1 MVACQVP
8 LSMGFSRQEYWSG
21 LPFPPPGD
29 IPHPGTESKSPTLA
43 GGFFITEPCGKPL
56 GSKYKSSKYYNLG
69 LFTAWDMFLFKS
81 HLFNKTYLALLYL
94 ILQHA
99 NCLYSP
105 AKIHL
110 HLSTLNSL
118 YPALFFS
125 MSIVIMT
132 IFHIICLCLIFIIMP
147 TRIQAT
153 QEARPCFVSKYLE
166 RCMARSCSIK

>member
-1 MVACQVP
+1 TPWMVACQVP
-8 LSMGFSRQEYWSG
+8 LSMGFSRQEYWSR

-29 IPHPGTESKSPTLA
+29 IPHPGTESKSPTLE
-43 GGFFITEPCGKPL
+43 GGFFTTEPCGKPL
-56 GSKYKSSKYYNLG
+56 RSKYKNSKYYNLG

-81 HLFNKTYLALLYL
+81 HLFNETYLALLYL

-118 YPALFFS
+118 YPALFFFYVHS
-125 MSIVIMT
+125 YYDHLPHYLLMFDFYYHAYKNSGYT
-132 IFHIICLCLIFIIMP
+132 RSKTLFCL
-147 TRIQAT
+147 
-153 QEARPCFVSKYLE
+153 
-166 RCMARSCSIK
+166 